1 MEVKTMSICGKAAIT
16 GFGET
21 EFQKNSG
28 KNIFQLASQ
37 ASVRAIKDAGLS
49 LSDIDGIITL
59 SPLSTSARL
68 NNVLANYMGIKP
80 IYSDEVS
87 VYGASGGYA
96 LKQAAEAIA
105 SGAANNILVVGAD
118 LNFMTNYSNEPHY
131 LSEAYQKP
139 FMEMGATTSYGM
151 VANLHEH
158 LYGTNS
164 EQRAKVA
171 VDQRYNANH
180 YDNAL
185 FGKKTLTVDDVLQ
198 SPLLSTPFHLFEVVS
213 PCDGAIAF
221 VVSPAEDAASISK
234 TPVFI
239 DGAGFYST
247 HFMLL
252 DAELLTNGVVTPIKK
267 AAATAFQ
274 MAGVTTDQIGVC
286 GFYDCYTI
294 AVILTIEDM
303 GFCKKGE
310 GGRFV
315 QEHDLTFKGDF
326 PVNTSGGQLSVGQ
339 PGDAGGMVNVVEVVR
354 QLMGKAGERQVKDLE
369 FGVTNTNG
377 GLFSNECTL
386 VLRRG

>member
-1 MEVKTMSICGKAAIT
+1 MSIRGKAAIT

-28 KNIFQLASQ
+28 KTIYELASE
-37 ASVRAIKDAGLS
+37 ASILAVKDAGLS

-68 NNVLANYMGIKP
+68 NNTLAAYLGIKP
-80 IYSDEVS
+80 TYSDEVS

-96 LKQAAEAIA
+96 LKQAAEAVA
-105 SGAANNILVVGAD
+105 VGAARNILVVGAD
-118 LNFMTNYSNEPHY
+118 LNFLTNYSNEPHE
-131 LSEAYQKP
+131 LADAYQKP
-139 FMEMGATTSYGM
+139 FIGANATTCYAM
-151 VANLHEH
+151 IANLHAH
-158 LYGTNS
+158 LYGTTD

-180 YDNAL
+180 YDNAI
-185 FGKKTLTVDDVLQ
+185 FGKKELTIEDVLA
-198 SPLLSTPFHLFEVVS
+198 SPILSTPFHLFEVVS

-221 VVSPAEDAASISK
+221 IVSRGEDASSITK

-239 DGAGFYST
+239 DGAGYYST
-247 HFMLL
+247 HYLL
-252 DAELLTNGVVTPIKK
+252 SDADLLKNGLVTPIKK
-267 AAATAFQ
+267 AASIAFE
-274 MAGVTTDQIGVC
+274 MAGITTDNIDIC

-315 QEHDLTFKGDF
+315 EEHDLTFKGDF

-339 PGDAGGMVNVVEVVR
+339 PGDAGGMVNIVEVVR
-354 QLMGKAGERQVKDLE
+354 QLMGKAGERQIKDLE

>member
-1 MEVKTMSICGKAAIT
+1 MTLRGKAAIT

-21 EFQKNSG
+21 DFQKKSG
-28 KNIFQLASQ
+28 KNILQLASE
-37 ASVRAIKDAGLS
+37 AAVKAIKDAQLE
-49 LSDIDGIITL
+49 LNDIDGIITL
-59 SPLSTSARL
+59 NPLSTSARL
-68 NNVLANYMGIKP
+68 NNTLATYVGIKP

-87 VYGASGGYA
+87 VFGASGGYA

-105 SGAANNILVVGAD
+105 IGAASNILVVGAD
-118 LNFMTNYSNEPHY
+118 LNFMTNPSNEPHY
-131 LSEAYQKP
+131 LSDAYQKP
-139 FMEMGATTSYGM
+139 FIERGATTSYAM

-158 LYGTNS
+158 LYGTTK

-171 VDQRYNANH
+171 VDQRYNANF
-180 YDNAL
+180 NENSL
-185 FGKKTLTVDDVLQ
+185 FGNKQLTIDDVLT
-198 SPLLSTPFHLFEVVS
+198 SPLLSTPIHLLEAVY

-221 VVSPAEDAASISK
+221 IVSRGEDAATISK

-247 HFMLL
+247 HFLL
-252 DAELLTNGVVTPIKK
+252 TESHIITNGVVTPMKK
-267 AAATAFQ
+267 AAEIAFD
-274 MAGVTTDQIGVC
+274 MAKITPDDVHIC

-315 QEHDLTFKGDF
+315 EEHDLTFEGDF

-354 QLMGKAGERQVKDLE
+354 QLMGKAGKRQRDDLE
-369 FGVTNTNG
+369 IGVTNTNG
-377 GLFSNECTL
+377 GFFSNECTL